1 MSTMITEVYDALT
14 AAGAPDDKARAA
26 ATVLANAD
34 NRFDRIDFEIVSL
47 KADVS
52 VLKSDVSVLKTDVSK
67 LKTDV
72 GIMKW
77 MMGFVLAFQIAIFVK
92 LFLH

>member
-26 ATVLANAD
+26 ATVLANAG
-34 NRFDRIDFEIVSL
+34 FDRIDFAIVSL
-47 KADVS
+47 KA
-52 VLKSDVSVLKTDVSK
+52 DVSVLKTDVSK

-77 MMGFVLAFQIAIFVK
+77 MMGFVLAFQIAIFAK

>member
-1 MSTMITEVYDALT
+1 MITEVYDALT

-34 NRFDRIDFEIVSL
+34 NRFDRIDFAIVSL
-47 KADVS
+47 KA
-52 VLKSDVSVLKTDVSK
+52 DVSVLKTDVSK

-77 MMGFVLAFQIAIFVK
+77 MMGFVLAFQIAIFAK